1 MNVSWRLAAESLGAV
16 FLSDAAESGMGGLR
30 GHRSVGGIR
39 ASLYN
44 GCPVE
49 SVEALASFMAEFES
63 RHG

>member
-1 MNVSWRLAAESLGAV
+1 MVRVMTTVMIRVGIRVS
-16 FLSDAAESGMGGLR
+16 MGVISMR
-30 GHRSVGGIR
+30 VIIRGGIR

-49 SVEALASFMAEFES
+49 SVEALASFMAAFES